1 MCRDKGD
8 GWLGFRNL
16 QNFNLAFL
24 AKQGWRLLHNS
35 HSLFHLVFKAKFF
48 PSSSFL
54 ETNVGS
60 NPSFIWTSILTEC
73 KVLKKGLRWKSN
85 DARVIRHVWK
95 GSISGRF
102 TVKSAYELLETEGRQ
117 QVVGESSRTSEL
129 KGLWFSQKK
138 KKKKDLKGLWKKVWK
153 LKVPGRVNFFGVLI
167 TWHHQPTIIC
177 TDDVFAV
184 IQYVPSITSRNRYPI
199 SVWQCPLAYCI

>member
-1 MCRDKGD
+1 
-8 GWLGFRNL
+8 
-16 QNFNLAFL
+16 
-24 AKQGWRLLHNS
+24 
-35 HSLFHLVFKAKFF
+35 VFKAKFF

-60 NPSFIWTSILTEC
+60 NPSFISTSILTEC

-102 TVKSAYELLETEGRQ
+102 TVKSAFELLETEGRQ

-138 KKKKDLKGLWKKVWK
+138 KRFERVVEEGLE
-153 LKVPGRVNFFGVLI
+153 
-167 TWHHQPTIIC
+167 T
-177 TDDVFAV
+177 
-184 IQYVPSITSRNRYPI
+184 
-199 SVWQCPLAYCI
+199 